1 MATPTLCPKDA
12 HAETSALQ
20 LIMNPGSAVGDTRFF
35 GIANQIVTIEN
46 FFSDFRYVYPCPV

>member
-1 MATPTLCPKDA
+1 
-12 HAETSALQ
+12 
-20 LIMNPGSAVGDTRFF
+20 MNPGSAVGDTRFF